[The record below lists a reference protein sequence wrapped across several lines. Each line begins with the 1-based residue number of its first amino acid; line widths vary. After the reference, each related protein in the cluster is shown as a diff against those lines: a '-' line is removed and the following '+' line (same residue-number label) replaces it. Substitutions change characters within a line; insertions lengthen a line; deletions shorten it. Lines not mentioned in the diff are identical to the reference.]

1 MRRSRL
7 LVVCLSSLAALAA
20 GCSRSADSCDNL
32 LSCPEYAIRTA
43 PEGCDG
49 PADQNAE
56 YYTEKCGVF
65 VDPEADGGAGS
76 RTAPMDTMSAAIA
89 AAIDQK
95 KRVYACG
102 KTFKETVAIG
112 SSVEIVGGLDCAGG
126 WVPTGGAK
134 TVIEGLVDTIALTI
148 DTPGYVTL
156 RGVDVVAPATVT
168 PGASSIAVLVND
180 AHVTLEGGRLAAG
193 DAAAGV
199 SGVDIEADPSL
210 DGLPGHGGR
219 AVCEGS
225 STNPGG
231 EAVKKQCDGSASTGG
246 KGGDGGTVEGFSP
259 SPGGSGD
266 NGGPV
271 GNDGSGTGGV
281 GQGQAKAEACT
292 SGAAGAAGAPG
303 IMGAGG
309 TGRGSITESGYWGVA
324 GEDGKSGAP
333 GRGGGGGGGS
343 RGGLSIACNGSL
355 LPRPGASGGSGGTGG
370 CGGRGGAGGGA
381 GGSSIALVSVN
392 ADVLLTN
399 MVLTTGRGGAG
410 GKGGAGQ
417 AGGAEG
423 AGGDGGAGTS
433 GVESGCMGGAGG
445 RGGAGGPGGGGQGGH
460 SLGIAF
466 KGKRPIG
473 GSFVMEHPA
482 GAGGEPG
489 SAGLE
494 MNEGRGEGGVVADT
508 LEFP

>member
-1 MRRSRL
+1 
-7 LVVCLSSLAALAA
+7 
-20 GCSRSADSCDNL
+20 
-32 LSCPEYAIRTA
+32 
-43 PEGCDG
+43 
-49 PADQNAE
+49 
-56 YYTEKCGVF
+56 
-65 VDPEADGGAGS
+65 
-76 RTAPMDTMSAAIA
+76 MDTMSAAIA

-95 KRVYACG
+95 KRVYACAR
-102 KTFKETVAIG
+102 TFKETVAIG

-126 WVPTGGAK
+126 WARADGAN

-156 RGVDVVAPATVT
+156 RGVDVVAPAAVT
-168 PGASSIAVLVND
+168 PGASSIAVLVSD
-180 AHVTLEGGRLAAG
+180 AHLTFEEGRIAAG

-199 SGVDIEADPSL
+199 SGVDVEADPSL
-210 DGLPGHGGR
+210 DGQPGKGGR

-231 EAVKKQCDGSASTGG
+231 EAVTKACDGGASTGG
-246 KGGDGGTVEGFSP
+246 KGGDGGTIDGFSV
-259 SPGGSGD
+259 SPGGSGES
-266 NGGPV
+266 GGPV
-271 GNDGSGTGGV
+271 GAGESGSGGV
-281 GQGQAKAEACT
+281 GQGQAKAESCT
-292 SGAAGAAGAPG
+292 SGTAGAAGAPG
-303 IMGAGG
+303 SMGAGG
-309 TGRGSITESGYWGVA
+309 TGRGSITESGYWG
-324 GEDGKSGAP
+324 GKGQDGKSGAP

-343 RGGLSIACNGSL
+343 RGGVSIACNGSL

-399 MVLTTGRGGAG
+399 MVVSAGRGGAG

-433 GVESGCMGGAGG
+433 GVEAGCHGGAGG
-445 RGGAGGPGGGGQGGH
+445 KGGAGGPGGGGQGGH

-473 GSFVMEHPA
+473 GEFVMEHPA

-489 SAGLE
+489 SASVGT
-494 MNEGRGEGGVVADT
+494 NEGRGEGGVAADT